1 MIPVADTDILSMFG
15 KVKSISTLK
24 QLFNEL
30 YVPTAVYEE
39 LLRAKDAGL
48 SFLDYVLDDIEVI
61 NLSEEEHHEYISLL
75 KNEKYL
81 HKGEVQAIIICKHRD
96 GVLLTNDRK
105 AKNFCAKNGI
115 PCFDIKGIFRSFLL
129 RDILNEIELRQLISQ
144 IEDTDNTTI
153 KGIEEI
159 FLTEH
164 IK

>member
-15 KVKSISTLK
+15 KVKSINILK

-48 SFLDYVLDDIEVI
+48 SFTNFVLDDIEVI
-61 NLSEEEHHEYISLL
+61 NLDEVEHHEYISLL

-81 HKGEVQAIIICKHRD
+81 HKGEIQAITICKHRG
-96 GVLLTNDRK
+96 GVLLTNDKK
-105 AKNFCAKNGI
+105 AKNFCIKNSI
-115 PCFDIKGIFRSFLL
+115 PYFDIKGILRAFLL
-129 RDILNEIELRQLISQ
+129 RKILNEIELRRLITQ
-144 IEDTDNTTI
+144 IEDVDNTTI

-159 FLTEH
+159 FTAKQ

>member
-39 LLRAKDAGL
+39 LLRAKDVGL

-61 NLSEEEHHEYISLL
+61 NLSKEEHHEYISLL

-81 HKGEVQAIIICKHRD
+81 HRGNFKPLSSANTEVEWFSRMIGWQRISAPKMEFR
-96 GVLLTNDRK
+96 VLTSK
-105 AKNFCAKNGI
+105 VFSGH
-115 PCFDIKGIFRSFLL
+115 FS
-129 RDILNEIELRQLISQ
+129 
-144 IEDTDNTTI
+144 
-153 KGIEEI
+153 
-159 FLTEH
+159 
-164 IK
+164 

>member
-1 MIPVADTDILSMFG
+1 MIPIADTDILSMFG
-15 KVKSISTLK
+15 KVKSINTLRL
-24 QLFNEL
+24 LFNEL

-48 SFLDYVLDDIEVI
+48 SFIDYVLDDIEVI
-61 NLSEEEHHEYISLL
+61 NLSEGEHHEYISLL

-81 HKGEVQAIIICKHRD
+81 HKGEVQAIIICKHRG
-96 GVLLTNDRK
+96 GVLLTNDKK
-105 AKNFCAKNGI
+105 AKKFCAKNGI
-115 PCFDIKGIFRSFLL
+115 PCFDIKGILRAFLL

-159 FLTEH
+159 FLMGH

>member
-1 MIPVADTDILSMFG
+1 MIPIADTDILSMFG
-15 KVKSISTLK
+15 KVKSINTLRL
-24 QLFNEL
+24 LFNEL

-48 SFLDYVLDDIEVI
+48 SFIDYVLDDIEVI

-81 HKGEVQAIIICKHRD
+81 HKGEVQAIIICKHRG
-96 GVLLTNDRK
+96 GVLLTNDKK
-105 AKNFCAKNGI
+105 AKKFCTKNGN
-115 PCFDIKGIFRSFLL
+115 PCFDIKGILRAFLL

-159 FLTEH
+159 FLTGH